1 MALSVSAPFI
11 HRPVATTLMMA
22 AILLVGLVAYPLL
35 PVAPLPQI
43 DFPTITVSATLPGA
57 SPETMASSVAQPLE
71 RQIAQIPG
79 VSQMTS
85 SSSLGATAITVQ
97 FQLDRNI
104 DAAANDIQ
112 GAINAAS
119 GQLPKDLPSPPTYRK
134 VNPSDTPILILSVQ
148 SDVAPI
154 IAVDDA
160 AENIL
165 AQRMSQIDGV
175 SLVRVGGQQ
184 TPAIRIQVDP
194 AKLVEKNLQLEDVR
208 AQIGIATVDSPKG
221 SINGENQSFTILD
234 NDQLTEAKPWNDV
247 IIAYRNGAPVRVRDI
262 GKAVAGPADTTQAAW
277 SNGKRGVFLVV
288 FKQPGANV
296 IKTVDSIKQT
306 LTKLEAAIPPD
317 IHVGLLSDRT
327 TTIRASVN
335 DVQFTLMLTIALVVM
350 VIFIFLRSLWA
361 TIIPSITVPLALL
374 GACALM
380 WGASYSLDN
389 LSLMALTIAVGFVVD
404 DAIVMLENITRHIED
419 GQKPFAAALRGS
431 AEIGFTIVSISV
443 SLIAVLI
450 PLLLMTGIIGRLF
463 REFAVTLAMTIVVS
477 AVVSLTLTPMMASRF
492 LKSHDAERHGRLYKL
507 SERGFDALAKGYAR
521 ALDVVL
527 RHRFITLMTFLAT
540 VAATVYLFVIIPKG
554 FFPQQDTGTLFGTS
568 EAGQDVS
575 FAEMYRLQQQLGA
588 IVQADPAVDT
598 IAMGLGAGVGAGA
611 QNIGRMFVTLKPRDE
626 RDVDAFQVIARLR
639 PKLAKVKGARLFLQ
653 VAQDVTVGARFA
665 RTQFQYTVQDA
676 NLDELNLWA
685 PRILDKLQS
694 LPELRDVA
702 TDQQVAGTTL
712 SLTIDRD
719 MASRFGIQPQLIDDT
734 LYDAFGQ
741 RQVAQYFTQVNT
753 YEVVEEVTPAL
764 QGDPAT
770 LGKIYIRSPTT
781 GQNVPLSA
789 FAKWTTNPVAPLSIS
804 HQGQFP
810 ATTISFNLAQGVAL
824 GNATLAVQKAER
836 ELQMP
841 RGVTTT
847 FQGNAQAFQDSLTTV
862 PLLILAAL
870 VTVYLI
876 LGVLYESFV
885 HPLTILST
893 LPSAG
898 FGALA
903 TLMLFGYE
911 FSLIAL
917 IGTILL
923 IGIVKKNG
931 IMMVDFAIVA
941 ERDEGLSTVDSIR
954 KAALLRFRPIM
965 MTTFAAMLGGVPLML
980 SHGTGSELRQPLGY
994 TMVGGLIVSQALT
1007 LFTTPIVYLYLD
1019 GLSHWL
1025 SRMTR
1030 RKTARRAAGERG
1042 GAGLDRETGGGGRM
1056 REAAARARQEARLTE
1071 ATGWLGSRRVDR
1083 LCSRDVRGEAR
1094 DRRSASPGCGDRSRP
1109 SHARLRRSRRHPR
1122 RQLFGETARDF
1133 RAHRPQWRRQEH
1145 AGQDADDLAAPEFG
1159 NGCGSTAST
1168 SAATRRGC
1176 ARASAMSPNC

>member
-1 MALSVSAPFI
+1 MAISVSAPFI
-11 HRPVATTLMMA
+11 HRPVATTLLMA

-35 PVAPLPQI
+35 PVAPLPQV
-43 DFPTITVSATLPGA
+43 DFPTIAVSASLPGA

-85 SSSLGATAITVQ
+85 TSSLGATAITAQ
-97 FQLDRNI
+97 FDLDRNI

-112 GAINAAS
+112 AAINAAS

-148 SDVAPI
+148 SDVSPI

-165 AQRMSQIDGV
+165 AQRMSQISGV

-184 TPAIRIQVDP
+184 TPAIRIQIDP

-208 AQIGIATVDSPKG
+208 AQIGIATVDNPKG
-221 SINGENQSFTILD
+221 SIIGPKQAFTIFD
-234 NDQLTEAKPWNDV
+234 NDQLTQAKPWNDV

-262 GKAVAGPADTTQAAW
+262 GEAVAGPTDTTQAAW
-277 SNGKRGVFLVV
+277 SNGKRSVFLVV

-317 IHVGLLSDRT
+317 IHVSVLSDRT
-327 TTIRASVN
+327 TTIRAAVS

-350 VIFIFLRSLWA
+350 VIFIFLRSVWA

-374 GACALM
+374 GACGLM
-380 WGASYSLDN
+380 FAFSYSLDN

-404 DAIVMLENITRHIED
+404 DAIVMLENITRHIEE
-419 GQKPFAAALRGS
+419 GEKPFAAALKGS
-431 AEIGFTIVSISV
+431 AEVGFTIVSISI

-450 PLLLMTGIIGRLF
+450 PLLLMSGIIGRLF

-477 AVVSLTLTPMMASRF
+477 AFVSLTLTPMMASRF
-492 LKSHDAERHGRLYKL
+492 LKSHDEERHGRLYKL
-507 SERGFDALAKGYAR
+507 SERGFDALANGYAR

-527 RHRFITLMTFLAT
+527 RHRFITLLTFLAT
-540 VAATVYLFVIIPKG
+540 VVATVYLFVIIPKG
-554 FFPQQDTGTLFGTS
+554 FFPQQDTGILFGTS

-575 FAEMYRLQQQLGA
+575 FPEMYKLQQQLGA
-588 IVQADPAVDT
+588 VVQADPAVAS
-598 IAMGLGAGVGAGA
+598 IAMALGAGVGNAA
-611 QNIGRMFVTLKPRDE
+611 QNNGRMFITLKPREE

-639 PKLAKVKGARLFLQ
+639 PQLAKVKGAKLYLQ
-653 VAQDVTVGARFA
+653 AAQDVTVGARAA
-665 RTQFQYTVQDA
+665 RSQFQYTVQDA
-676 NLDELNLWA
+676 NLDELNLWS
-685 PRILDKLQS
+685 PRILDKLKS

-702 TDQQVAGTTL
+702 SDQQVAGTTL
-712 SLTIDRD
+712 ALTIDRD

-741 RQVAQYFTQVNT
+741 RQVTQYFTQINT
-753 YEVVEEVTPAL
+753 YDVIEEVTPAL

-770 LGKIYIRSPTT
+770 LGKIYIRSPST
-781 GQNVPLSA
+781 GQMVPLSA
-789 FAKWTTNPVAPLSIS
+789 FAKWTTNPVAALSIS

-810 ATTISFNLAQGVAL
+810 AITISFNLAQGVAL
-824 GNATLAVQKAER
+824 GQATLAVQKAET

-841 RGVTTT
+841 RGITTT

-862 PLLILAAL
+862 PLLIVAAL

-903 TLMLFGYE
+903 MLMLFGYE

-931 IMMVDFAIVA
+931 IMMVDFAIAA
-941 ERDEGLSTVDSIR
+941 EREGLSTLESIR

-1007 LFTTPIVYLYLD
+1007 LFTTPIIYLYLD

-1025 SRMTR
+1025 SRLTGQ
-1030 RKTARRAAGERG
+1030 KKQVERPK
-1042 GAGLDRETGGGGRM
+1042 D
-1056 REAAARARQEARLTE
+1056 AAAP
-1071 ATGWLGSRRVDR
+1071 GWI
-1083 LCSRDVRGEAR
+1083 EEQA
-1094 DRRSASPGCGDRSRP
+1094 
-1109 SHARLRRSRRHPR
+1109 
-1122 RQLFGETARDF
+1122 Q
-1133 RAHRPQWRRQEH
+1133 
-1145 AGQDADDLAAPEFG
+1145 AAE
-1159 NGCGSTAST
+1159 
-1168 SAATRRGC
+1168 
-1176 ARASAMSPNC
+1176 